1 MYWAPTVCEHWRQ
14 SSEQKAHKA
23 LCSPCPYDSELALQG
38 ADIHPLQNSPSAAN
52 PHYLEQDSTNA
63 QINMVPGAH
72 YTEKP
77 VWKFLEKIKQMGTNT
92 FWKIMQKIDVMS
104 SKAEQSKTLRQ
115 WPWTCRHSLSMKDVW
130 DSNGSNW
137 ASALIEHI
145 IKNSPLPSSLFFSR
159 RSNLAKVKNKTATQ
173 SWSIAHQKS
182 LCPRNEWQTTA
193 RFN

>member
-115 WPWTCRHSLSMKDVW
+115 WPWTCRHSLWKMSETQMVQTGLLLW
-130 DSNGSNW
+130 LNT
-137 ASALIEHI
+137 
-145 IKNSPLPSSLFFSR
+145 SLKTHLFHLLYFF
-159 RSNLAKVKNKTATQ
+159 LGA
-173 SWSIAHQKS
+173 
-182 LCPRNEWQTTA
+182 QT
-193 RFN
+193 